1 MAVSDLELQ
10 TQHYWKTMSAG
21 LAKTTLTEFQD
32 DMEVLAMYADSTRLR
47 DAAERNVARYNRSF
61 ALVRAARAK

>member
-1 MAVSDLELQ
+1 MAVSALELQ

-21 LAKTTLTEFQD
+21 LAETTLTEFHNE
-32 DMEVLAMYADSTRLR
+32 MEDAAAYADSPRLR
-47 DAAERNVARYNRSF
+47 EVARRNVARYDRSF